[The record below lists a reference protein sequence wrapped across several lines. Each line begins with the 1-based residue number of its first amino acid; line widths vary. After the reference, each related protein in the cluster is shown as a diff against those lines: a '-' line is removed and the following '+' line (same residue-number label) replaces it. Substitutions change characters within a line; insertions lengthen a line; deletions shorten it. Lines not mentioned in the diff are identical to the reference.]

1 MKTNIL
7 KYTLAIAGILSFSSC
22 AKDFLEQKNTY
33 QISQDNFFDNDEA
46 VSQAVMPLYSYV
58 WYDFNDKFYYGMG
71 DGRANNITAQYSD
84 YLYPYTNFT
93 ETGLSI
99 GLTEAWGSLYSVVA
113 QANNTIINIANHSS
127 ANVSETAKLQG
138 IAEARFMRGLAYWYI
153 SSLWGCAVIYNDTQS
168 LVNNYVVSP
177 NPGIDGIEYAIRD
190 MEYAAVHLP
199 AASPATGRINKYAAY
214 AMLSR
219 FYLSMAGLTTSGRY
233 DGTNVA
239 TDKNRGTRNEY
250 YLDAAKKAAAL
261 VIEQGPYQLADTY
274 AELFAAFTFNN
285 NSESIFQLQFQA
297 GAEGGL
303 AQSMTRFLAW
313 STQVNQGNSW
323 GGSTFCSYDLWE
335 EFKEY
340 EDPTLGTKIDDAI
353 RRHNCV
359 ASYGETYP
367 ELSANP
373 EKPYIYGETE
383 SPGDQGANIKK
394 YVIGT
399 NAVNGFAMNNNSG
412 INTYMMRLAEV
423 YLNYAE
429 AVLGNNATTTDAT
442 ALKYIN
448 ELRTRAGVP
457 TKNSLTF
464 EDIRHEFRLET
475 AFEGLYWYFLV
486 RRGYYQQ
493 QEMVNYVNNQYRNAS
508 YFNLKKVGDTF
519 INMEAFGKGQVYVNG
534 HALGRFWQIG
544 PQQTL
549 YLPGCWLKKG
559 KNEVIVLDVVG
570 PKGEAGKP
578 GSTVAP
584 TAFCQDHPELDKLN
598 LEKSNKH
605 NEPGHRMDL
614 NSETPVLKG
623 EFKAGNGWQTIKL
636 DKPVTGRYFAIQAES
651 SQSGDSQIAIAEVYL
666 QDAQGN
672 RIDRNNWV
680 AYYADSEKGN
690 STLDKMFDLQESTY
704 WQTEKGAN
712 FPHLGIVDMGKEVTI
727 SAFEYLPRAEQGA
740 PGSVKGFKLYVRK

>member
-7 KYTLAIAGILSFSSC
+7 KYTLALAGMLSFTGC
-22 AKDFLEQKNTY
+22 ANDFLEQKNTY

-127 ANVSETAKLQG
+127 ANVSEAAKLQG

-274 AELFAAFTFNN
+274 AELFAASTFNN

-508 YFNLKKVGDTF
+508 YFKKSTHEYVLSEDYTAPGPSVATATAKNLTLPIADTD
-519 INMEAFGKGQVYVNG
+519 
-534 HALGRFWQIG
+534 
-544 PQQTL
+544 QTKNPL
-549 YLPGCWLKKG
+549 LKP
-559 KNEVIVLDVVG
+559 D
-570 PKGEAGKP
+570 
-578 GSTVAP
+578 GSGNITTVAYQ
-584 TAFCQDHPELDKLN
+584 F
-598 LEKSNKH
+598 
-605 NEPGHRMDL
+605 
-614 NSETPVLKG
+614 
-623 EFKAGNGWQTIKL
+623 
-636 DKPVTGRYFAIQAES
+636 
-651 SQSGDSQIAIAEVYL
+651 
-666 QDAQGN
+666 GN
-672 RIDRNNWV
+672 REVED
-680 AYYADSEKGN
+680 
-690 STLDKMFDLQESTY
+690 TDL
-704 WQTEKGAN
+704 
-712 FPHLGIVDMGKEVTI
+712 
-727 SAFEYLPRAEQGA
+727 
-740 PGSVKGFKLYVRK
+740 FK

>member
-7 KYTLAIAGILSFSSC
+7 KYTLALAGMLSFTGC
-22 AKDFLEQKNTY
+22 ANDFLEQKNTY

-127 ANVSETAKLQG
+127 ANVSEAAKLQG

-274 AELFAAFTFNN
+274 AELFAASTINN

-323 GGSTFCSYDLWE
+323 GSSTYCSYDLWE

-367 ELSANP
+367 ELSAKP

-508 YFNLKKVGDTF
+508 YFKKSTHEYVLSEDYTAPGPSVATATTKNLTLPIADTD
-519 INMEAFGKGQVYVNG
+519 
-534 HALGRFWQIG
+534 
-544 PQQTL
+544 QTKNPL
-549 YLPGCWLKKG
+549 LKP
-559 KNEVIVLDVVG
+559 D
-570 PKGEAGKP
+570 
-578 GSTVAP
+578 GSGNITTVAYQ
-584 TAFCQDHPELDKLN
+584 F
-598 LEKSNKH
+598 
-605 NEPGHRMDL
+605 
-614 NSETPVLKG
+614 
-623 EFKAGNGWQTIKL
+623 
-636 DKPVTGRYFAIQAES
+636 
-651 SQSGDSQIAIAEVYL
+651 
-666 QDAQGN
+666 GN
-672 RIDRNNWV
+672 REVED
-680 AYYADSEKGN
+680 
-690 STLDKMFDLQESTY
+690 TDL
-704 WQTEKGAN
+704 
-712 FPHLGIVDMGKEVTI
+712 
-727 SAFEYLPRAEQGA
+727 
-740 PGSVKGFKLYVRK
+740 FK

>member
-84 YLYPYTNFT
+84 YVYPYTNFT
-93 ETGLSI
+93 ETGLST
-99 GLTEAWGSLYSVVA
+99 GLTEAWGALYSVVA
-113 QANNTIINIANHSS
+113 QANNTINNIANNST
-127 ANVSETAKLQG
+127 ANVSETAKIQG

-153 SSLWGCAVIYNDTQS
+153 SSLWGCAVIYNNTQD

-177 NPGIDGIEYAIRD
+177 NPVVDGIEFAIRD

-199 AASPATGRINKYAAY
+199 SASPATGRVNKYAAY

-233 DGTNVA
+233 DGSNVA
-239 TDKNRGTRNEY
+239 TDANRGTRNEY
-250 YLDAAKKAAAL
+250 YLDAAKKAAAV
-261 VIEQGPYQLADTY
+261 VIEEGPYKLVDTY
-274 AELFAAFTFNN
+274 AELFAASTFNN
-285 NSESIFQLQFQA
+285 NSESVFQLQFQA

-323 GGSTFCSYDLWE
+323 GGSTYCSYDLWE

-340 EDPTLGTKIDDAI
+340 EDQTLGTKVDDAI
-353 RRHNCV
+353 RRHNCI
-359 ASYGETYP
+359 ASYGESYP

-373 EKPYIYGETE
+373 EKPYVYGETE
-383 SPGDQGANIKK
+383 NAGSQGANIKK

-399 NAVNGFAMNNNSG
+399 NAVNGFAVNNNSG

-429 AVLGNNATTTDAT
+429 ATLGNNGKTTDAT
-442 ALKYIN
+442 ALKYFN
-448 ELRTRAGVP
+448 ALRTRAGVA

-464 EDIRHEFRLET
+464 EDIRHEFRVET
-475 AFEGLYWYFLV
+475 AFEGLYWYFIV

-493 QEMVNYVNNQYRNAS
+493 QEMVNYVNHQHRNAS
-508 YFNLKKVGDTF
+508 YYKSATHEYVLSDEYAEPGPSVATATAKNLTLPIADTD
-519 INMEAFGKGQVYVNG
+519 
-534 HALGRFWQIG
+534 
-544 PQQTL
+544 QTKNPL
-549 YLPGCWLKKG
+549 LKPDASG
-559 KNEVIVLDVVG
+559 NI
-570 PKGEAGKP
+570 A
-578 GSTVAP
+578 TVAYQ
-584 TAFCQDHPELDKLN
+584 FGDREVQDT
-598 LEKSNKH
+598 
-605 NEPGHRMDL
+605 DL
-614 NSETPVLKG
+614 
-623 EFKAGNGWQTIKL
+623 FK
-636 DKPVTGRYFAIQAES
+636 
-651 SQSGDSQIAIAEVYL
+651 
-666 QDAQGN
+666 
-672 RIDRNNWV
+672 
-680 AYYADSEKGN
+680 
-690 STLDKMFDLQESTY
+690 
-704 WQTEKGAN
+704 
-712 FPHLGIVDMGKEVTI
+712 
-727 SAFEYLPRAEQGA
+727 
-740 PGSVKGFKLYVRK
+740 

>member
-7 KYTLAIAGILSFSSC
+7 KYTLALAGMLSFTGC
-22 AKDFLEQKNTY
+22 ANDFLEQKNTY

-113 QANNTIINIANHSS
+113 QANNTIINIADHSS
-127 ANVSETAKLQG
+127 ANVSEAAKLQG

-233 DGTNVA
+233 DGTNAA

-274 AELFAAFTFNN
+274 AELFAASTFNN

-508 YFNLKKVGDTF
+508 YFKKSTHEYVLSEDYTAPGPSVATATAKNLTLPIADTD
-519 INMEAFGKGQVYVNG
+519 
-534 HALGRFWQIG
+534 
-544 PQQTL
+544 QTKNPL
-549 YLPGCWLKKG
+549 LKP
-559 KNEVIVLDVVG
+559 D
-570 PKGEAGKP
+570 
-578 GSTVAP
+578 GSGNITTVAYQ
-584 TAFCQDHPELDKLN
+584 F
-598 LEKSNKH
+598 
-605 NEPGHRMDL
+605 
-614 NSETPVLKG
+614 
-623 EFKAGNGWQTIKL
+623 
-636 DKPVTGRYFAIQAES
+636 
-651 SQSGDSQIAIAEVYL
+651 
-666 QDAQGN
+666 GN
-672 RIDRNNWV
+672 REVED
-680 AYYADSEKGN
+680 
-690 STLDKMFDLQESTY
+690 TDL
-704 WQTEKGAN
+704 
-712 FPHLGIVDMGKEVTI
+712 
-727 SAFEYLPRAEQGA
+727 
-740 PGSVKGFKLYVRK
+740 FK

>member
-84 YLYPYTNFT
+84 YVYPYTNFT
-93 ETGLSI
+93 ETGLST
-99 GLTEAWGSLYSVVA
+99 GLTEAWGALYSVVA
-113 QANNTIINIANHSS
+113 QANNTINNIANNST
-127 ANVSETAKLQG
+127 ANVSETAKIQG

-153 SSLWGCAVIYNDTQS
+153 SSLWGCAVIYNNTQD

-177 NPGIDGIEYAIRD
+177 NPVADGIECAIRD

-199 AASPATGRINKYAAY
+199 SASPATGRVNKYAAY

-233 DGTNVA
+233 DGSNVA
-239 TDKNRGTRNEY
+239 TDANRGTRNEY
-250 YLDAAKKAAAL
+250 YLDAAKKAAAV
-261 VIEQGPYQLADTY
+261 VIEEGPYKLVDTY
-274 AELFAAFTFNN
+274 AELFAASTFNN
-285 NSESIFQLQFQA
+285 NSESVFQLQFQA

-323 GGSTFCSYDLWE
+323 GGSTYCSYDLWE

-340 EDPTLGTKIDDAI
+340 EDQTLGTKVDDAI
-353 RRHNCV
+353 RRHNCI
-359 ASYGETYP
+359 ASYGESYP

-373 EKPYIYGETE
+373 EKPYVYGETE
-383 SPGDQGANIKK
+383 NAGSQGANIKK

-399 NAVNGFAMNNNSG
+399 NAVNGFAVNNNSG

-429 AVLGNNATTTDAT
+429 ATLGNNGKTTDAT
-442 ALKYIN
+442 ALKYFN
-448 ELRTRAGVP
+448 ALRTRAGVA

-464 EDIRHEFRLET
+464 EDIRHEFRVET
-475 AFEGLYWYFLV
+475 AFEGLYWYFIV

-493 QEMVNYVNNQYRNAS
+493 QEMVNYVNLQPRNAS
-508 YFNLKKVGDTF
+508 Y
-519 INMEAFGKGQVYVNG
+519 Y
-534 HALGRFWQIG
+534 
-544 PQQTL
+544 
-549 YLPGCWLKKG
+549 
-559 KNEVIVLDVVG
+559 
-570 PKGEAGKP
+570 
-578 GSTVAP
+578 
-584 TAFCQDHPELDKLN
+584 
-598 LEKSNKH
+598 KSATH
-605 NEPGHRMDL
+605 
-614 NSETPVLKG
+614 
-623 EFKAGNGWQTIKL
+623 
-636 DKPVTGRYFAIQAES
+636 
-651 SQSGDSQIAIAEVYL
+651 
-666 QDAQGN
+666 
-672 RIDRNNWV
+672 
-680 AYYADSEKGN
+680 
-690 STLDKMFDLQESTY
+690 
-704 WQTEKGAN
+704 
-712 FPHLGIVDMGKEVTI
+712 
-727 SAFEYLPRAEQGA
+727 EYL
-740 PGSVKGFKLYVRK
+740 

>member
-7 KYTLAIAGILSFSSC
+7 KYTLALAGMLSFTGC
-22 AKDFLEQKNTY
+22 ANDFLEQKNTY
-33 QISQDNFFDNDEA
+33 QISQVNFFDNDEA

-71 DGRANNITAQYSD
+71 DGRANNITAQYSE
-84 YLYPYTNFT
+84 YIYPYTNFT
-93 ETGLSI
+93 ETGLSS
-99 GLTEAWGSLYSVVA
+99 GLTEAWGALYSVVA
-113 QANNTIINIANHSS
+113 QANNTINNIANNST
-127 ANVSETAKLQG
+127 ANVSETAKIQG

-153 SSLWGCAVIYNDTQS
+153 SSLWGCAVIYNNTQD

-177 NPGIDGIEYAIRD
+177 SPVADGIEFAIRD

-199 AASPATGRINKYAAY
+199 SASPATGRVNKYAAY

-233 DGTNVA
+233 DGSNVA
-239 TDKNRGTRNEY
+239 TDANRGTRNEY
-250 YLDAAKKAAAL
+250 YLDAAKKAAAV
-261 VIEQGPYQLADTY
+261 VIEKGPYKLADTY
-274 AELFAAFTFNN
+274 AELFAASTFNN

-297 GAEGGL
+297 GAEDGL

-323 GGSTFCSYDLWE
+323 GGSTYCSYDLWE

-340 EDPTLGTKIDDAI
+340 EDPTLGTKVDDAI
-353 RRHNCV
+353 RRHNCI

-383 SPGDQGANIKK
+383 SPGNQGANIKK

-442 ALKYIN
+442 ALKYFN

-457 TKNSLTF
+457 TKNSLSF

-475 AFEGLYWYFLV
+475 AFEGLYWYIIV

-493 QEMVNYVNNQYRNAS
+493 QEMVNYINNQYRNAS
-508 YFNLKKVGDTF
+508 YFKSSTHEYVLSEDYTAPGPSVATATAKNLTLPIADTDQTK
-519 INMEAFGKGQVYVNG
+519 NPLLKPDGNG
-534 HALGRFWQIG
+534 NIA
-544 PQQTL
+544 
-549 YLPGCWLKKG
+549 
-559 KNEVIVLDVVG
+559 
-570 PKGEAGKP
+570 
-578 GSTVAP
+578 TVA
-584 TAFCQDHPELDKLN
+584 
-598 LEKSNKH
+598 
-605 NEPGHRMDL
+605 
-614 NSETPVLKG
+614 
-623 EFKAGNGWQTIKL
+623 
-636 DKPVTGRYFAIQAES
+636 
-651 SQSGDSQIAIAEVYL
+651 YL
-666 QDAQGN
+666 FGN
-672 RIDRNNWV
+672 REVED
-680 AYYADSEKGN
+680 
-690 STLDKMFDLQESTY
+690 TDL
-704 WQTEKGAN
+704 
-712 FPHLGIVDMGKEVTI
+712 
-727 SAFEYLPRAEQGA
+727 
-740 PGSVKGFKLYVRK
+740 FK